1 MKKLV
6 TAACALV
13 AASAFAVESANTVGY
28 LEQELDVD
36 NDEYMLN
43 LAAPFKNLNT
53 VNGSYVFTDNV
64 FDTAAAKND
73 KLYVFDGD
81 EWDLSIYKYK
91 GSGQGWALDAADG
104 SSATVSSVTVASGA
118 HIMYE
123 PVSAESA
130 IVSGEVAAS
139 GSQVVSFEV
148 DDNNWMFELV
158 NPFPI
163 ATTLGDLETFCAK
176 NDKIYT
182 FDPEEWDLS
191 IYKYKGTGSGWALD
205 AADGS
210 SSTITSSAT
219 VILEAG
225 QGAYFEPVDSREWT
239 VTLNY

>member
-1 MKKLV
+1 MAVFLLLLLAYLV
-6 TAACALV
+6 TVSGNLAII
-13 AASAFAVESANTVGY
+13 STI
-28 LEQELDVD
+28 EQELDVD

-64 FDTAAAKND
+64 FDIAAVKND

-91 GSGQGWALDAADG
+91 GSGQGWALAAADG
-104 SSATVSSVTVASGA
+104 SSATVASVTVASGA

-148 DDNNWMFELV
+148 DDNNWMFEL
-158 NPFPI
+158 
-163 ATTLGDLETFCAK
+163 E
-176 NDKIYT
+176 
-182 FDPEEWDLS
+182 
-191 IYKYKGTGSGWALD
+191 
-205 AADGS
+205 
-210 SSTITSSAT
+210 
-219 VILEAG
+219 
-225 QGAYFEPVDSREWT
+225 
-239 VTLNY
+239 